1 MYYGGKTLSHFT
13 AEDKLD
19 DLISILKT
27 NQNAAIVIDSDKKQ
41 ENARINSTKAR
52 IRKEFDAIGGFC
64 WITKGKEIENYI
76 STQAL
81 RAKYGEDLPVLG
93 QYDLFPEY
101 IESKFKGFS
110 SKKVSFSKGI
120 VEHISST
127 NSKDVLDLKK
137 QIEKLHGLIQKWNQ

>member
-1 MYYGGKTLSHFT
+1 MYYGGKSLSHFT
-13 AEDKLD
+13 VDDKLD

-27 NQNAAIVIDSDKKQ
+27 NKNAAIVIDSDKRQ

-76 STQAL
+76 PTQAL
-81 RAKYGEDLPVLG
+81 RAMYGESLPALG

-101 IESKFKGFS
+101 IVSLGAFRRKKYHFPKES
-110 SKKVSFSKGI
+110 
-120 VEHISST
+120 
-127 NSKDVLDLKK
+127 
-137 QIEKLHGLIQKWNQ
+137 WNT

>member
-1 MYYGGKTLSHFT
+1 MVAYS
-13 AEDKLD
+13 DCLD

-27 NQNAAIVIDSDKKQ
+27 NKNAAIVIDSDKRQ

-76 STQAL
+76 PTQAL
-81 RAKYGEDLPVLG
+81 RAMYGESLPALG

-101 IESKFKGFS
+101 IDSKFRGFS

-120 VEHISST
+120 VEHITSE
-127 NSKDVLDLKK
+127 NSKDILDLKK
-137 QIEKLHGLIQKWNQ
+137 QIEKLYSLEPI